1 MSNHEDSHALD
12 TLMSYPIAATLA
24 YFSVG
29 ILLLIVCLA
38 CFEWVTRYNCW
49 AEIRKGNAAVAM
61 ATGGKIFGICNVFR
75 YAIQA
80 QNAIYESIGWAVLG
94 FVLLLAGYFLFE
106 FVTPVLRVD
115 DEIAKDN
122 RAVGLISFLVSVSLS
137 FVIGASITF
146 GD

>member
-1 MSNHEDSHALD
+1 MPNNEDSHAVE
-12 TLMSYPIAATLA
+12 TLMSNPIAATLA

-49 AEIRKGNAAVAM
+49 TEIRKGNVAVAL
-61 ATGGKIFGICNVFR
+61 ATGGKIVGICNVFR

-80 QNAIYESIGWAVLG
+80 QSAIYESIGWAVLG

-106 FVTPVLRVD
+106 FLTPVLRVD

-122 RAVGLISFLVSVSLS
+122 RAVGLISFLVSISLS
-137 FVIGASITF
+137 FIIGSSITY
-146 GD
+146 G